1 MKVSRPPRLSY
12 FPGRHFPAEI
22 NPSVWSSNFFPA
34 AFNKTQT
41 WSKDSSP
48 ERLSK
53 SWMHQCAIEAD
64 NIPKLY
70 SSPINLTKLLDLDLI
85 FFAESSVFSTGL
97 SLSGLSSLRLSK
109 SRWHLLTKIFLKLIG
124 RPSTMTCV
132 FCKLSQTRAKN
143 ADASWSKRRG

>member
-12 FPGRHFPAEI
+12 FPGRHFPAEV

-41 WSKDSSP
+41 LSKDSSP

-70 SSPINLTKLLDLDLI
+70 SSPRNLTKLLLDLDLI
-85 FFAESSVFSTGL
+85 FFAKA
-97 SLSGLSSLRLSK
+97 SLCTSGLSSSCLLK
-109 SRWHLLTKIFLKLIG
+109 SLWHLLIKIFLKLIG

-143 ADASWSKRRG
+143 ADASWSTRRG